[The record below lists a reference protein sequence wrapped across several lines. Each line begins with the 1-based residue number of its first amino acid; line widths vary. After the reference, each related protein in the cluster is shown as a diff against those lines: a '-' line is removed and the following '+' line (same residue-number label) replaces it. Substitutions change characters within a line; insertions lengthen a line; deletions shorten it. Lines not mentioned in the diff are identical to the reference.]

1 MSSAL
6 DATIISL
13 YSSLAF
19 ASRVAMNA
27 EPTYAKSAPIAR
39 AARTERPFAIAPES
53 ASGPSNQARISWTS
67 ANGESRPACQ
77 PPVEHGLRARVQR
90 RKRADD
96 AGLALRD
103 HEVGLRD
110 DEQRRADDR
119 DRERVRREDH
129 SGCGPRPRR
138 NLLRSEHHEAEP
150 HA

>member
-67 ANGESRPACQ
+67 ANGESRPAC
-77 PPVEHGLRARVQR
+77 PPAPAATGISPSAPFSIALRAN
-90 RKRADD
+90 AS
-96 AGLALRD
+96 LMT
-103 HEVGLRD
+103 
-110 DEQRRADDR
+110 
-119 DRERVRREDH
+119 
-129 SGCGPRPRR
+129 SCSTTPP
-138 NLLRSEHHEAEP
+138 
-150 HA
+150 